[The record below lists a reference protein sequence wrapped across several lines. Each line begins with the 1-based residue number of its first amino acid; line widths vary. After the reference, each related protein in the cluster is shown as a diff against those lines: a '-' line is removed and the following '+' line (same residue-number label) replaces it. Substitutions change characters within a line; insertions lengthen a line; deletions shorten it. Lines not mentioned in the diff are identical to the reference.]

1 MWFRVGMRI
10 LTEQEAF
17 DLEFQLPQVA
27 AQSGRQS
34 ERNDLPVRQISA
46 WEGVRE
52 AAETDMP
59 GRNEAKW
66 VHNTTI
72 PGYALRDEA
81 AERAW
86 LTNEVLCLLSFFGHG
101 CVEERQA
108 GGQGSL
114 GLADWDA
121 LVDRSLRAVGEGKSR
136 RNLHLRGSAADVVRG
151 YNGDAPRARDT
162 LQQLFYYMYRNQLKC
177 GFVSSSEVTY
187 FVRLWVHGGVGQL
200 QVSDPVTVGCRGY
213 LRAWAWFLRYA
224 ATQEP
229 CNWREIKWGTGTV
242 QFPPSPR
249 GRRTVTPPSR
259 SRDSKRT
266 RKSTTPSAATKC
278 SKRAVVVTTS
288 QLDWKCPVLGTGRHG
303 AVRAVDVCGQ
313 RVALKEFVDRQAF
326 EKEVRAYEVLKP
338 LQGKVIPRLLFVGR
352 TEGYERVLGLELGKP
367 LPDDFSLWT
376 EQQLRERDAAVLA
389 LRRAGFEQED
399 FEGRNFV
406 VLPSSNCVAV
416 VDLES
421 LRPLSRRKR
430 KATVGSL

>member
-1 MWFRVGMRI
+1 MWFRAGMRR
-10 LTEQEAF
+10 LTEQQAF

-34 ERNDLPVRQISA
+34 ERCHLPVRQISA

-59 GRNEAKW
+59 GRSEAKW

-86 LTNEVLCLLSFFGHG
+86 LTNEVLCLLSSFGHG

-108 GGQGSL
+108 GGIGSL

-136 RNLHLRGSAADVVRG
+136 RNLHLRGSAADVVND
-151 YNGDAPRARDT
+151 YNEDAPRARDT
-162 LQQLFYYMYRNQLKC
+162 LQQLFYYMFRNRLKC
-177 GFVSSSEVTY
+177 GFVSSSELTY
-187 FVRLWVHGGVGQL
+187 FVRLWVDGGVGQL
-200 QVSDPVTVGCRGY
+200 QVSDPFTVGRPGY

-224 ATQEP
+224 ATQER
-229 CNWREIKWGTGTV
+229 CNWRRDIRWGRGTV
-242 QFPPSPR
+242 QFPPPSPC
-249 GRRTVTPPSR
+249 GRRSVTPPSLP
-259 SRDSKRT
+259 RDSKRT
-266 RKSTTPSAATKC
+266 RKSTPSATTKR
-278 SKRAVVVTTS
+278 SKRAGGPSVVVTMS

-303 AVRAVDVCGQ
+303 AVRAVDVRGQ

-367 LPDDFSLWT
+367 LPDDFSQWT

-430 KATVGSL
+430 